1 MRFESRQDA
10 GKMLAESLKK
20 YGKNSVV
27 LAIPRGGVVVAA
39 EVAKALKCSL
49 DLIIIRKL
57 GAPGN
62 PELAIGAT
70 TSKGGL
76 VVDRDLIESLGVNQ
90 HYLHAEHLK
99 QLAEA
104 RRREKLYL
112 PAGRQGS
119 KGKIPEIIGKAA
131 ILVDDGIATGATIEA
146 AINAIKE
153 ELPEKIVVAAPVAPP
168 TIVER
173 LKKLVDAVVVVSAPE
188 PFFAIGEFYS
198 SFPQVPDDKVIK
210 ILNEANR
217 SFKAS
222 EGR

>member
-39 EVAKALKCSL
+39 EV
-49 DLIIIRKL
+49 
-57 GAPGN
+57 
-62 PELAIGAT
+62 
-70 TSKGGL
+70 
-76 VVDRDLIESLGVNQ
+76 
-90 HYLHAEHLK
+90 
-99 QLAEA
+99 AEA

-173 LKKLVDAVVVVSAPE
+173 LKKLVDDVVVVSAPE

>member
-1 MRFESRQDA
+1 MRVESRQDA

-76 VVDRDLIESLGVNQ
+76 IVDRELIDKLEITQN
-90 HYLHAEHLK
+90 YLHAEHLK

-104 RRREKLYL
+104 RRREKLYT
-112 PAGRQGS
+112 
-119 KGKIPEIIGKAA
+119 KGNSPDITGKVV
-131 ILVDDGIATGATIEA
+131 ILIDDGIA
-146 AINAIKE
+146 
-153 ELPEKIVVAAPVAPP
+153 
-168 TIVER
+168 
-173 LKKLVDAVVVVSAPE
+173 
-188 PFFAIGEFYS
+188 
-198 SFPQVPDDKVIK
+198 
-210 ILNEANR
+210 
-217 SFKAS
+217 
-222 EGR
+222 